1 MQLHSDAHTGR
12 WYILFLA
19 TIYIYSNSYVH
30 LFSTVHEYL
39 LLVFMN
45 EFIKHTYYREIG
57 L

>member
-1 MQLHSDAHTGR
+1 MQLHSGAHTAR

-19 TIYIYSNSYVH
+19 TIYIYSNGYVN

-45 EFIKHTYYREIG
+45 KFIKHTYYREIG